1 MRRFGFFGSPAGSF
15 PSAGT
20 LLNAFGLSLLLVITF
35 FVYLP
40 GLPGDFV
47 LDDSTNLV
55 NNERLQIEN
64 LSRDE
69 LVQAAFSGGSGP
81 LKRPISM
88 LSFALNFYFSGPDPF
103 LFKLTNLVIHL
114 LSGISLYVLTLLI
127 ASAYRRR
134 SGADFSST
142 HIRWLGLAVT
152 AAWLLHPLNLT
163 GVLYVVQRMTSLSAL
178 FTIWG
183 LIFYVAGR
191 LAMSAGRTASGIIQ
205 AVLGLF
211 AFTLL
216 GTFSKE
222 NGALL
227 PLLALVIEGTLFR
240 FQTPTR
246 RGRLLLL
253 ALFSVTVAVPLL
265 WVTALTLKDPGWI
278 TGGYGMRDFTLPERL
293 MTEARALWFYLELIV
308 IPDLAQLGLYHD
320 DIPVS
325 RGLLEPASTLFAI
338 LGIVA
343 LSIAAIYLR
352 RRAPLAA
359 FGILFFL
366 AGHSLESS
374 VFALE
379 LVHEHRNYLPSYG
392 ILLVMFYYLMYP
404 LTHTRSLRYRYIVAG
419 ILILAF
425 TATTGVRAAHW
436 GRPVEHALAEATNH
450 PMSARANYEIGRIFA
465 IVGERQTDK
474 WDELYPEA
482 RRYFEQANAANPG
495 YTNGLF
501 GLVVLSYT
509 AGRPLEE
516 EWLTELKTRLR
527 DKPFQHGNATWFG
540 ALVGC
545 QKQGP
550 CRLPDNE
557 LVELFDA
564 ALANATI
571 ASRTRAA
578 VLASATDL
586 YVNYFRDYSS
596 ALRYAKEAV
605 AAAPDEPQYRLNL
618 VNILIAGREFQAA
631 HDLLDTLKQADK
643 YGANS
648 RRIAE
653 QEQLLIQ
660 AEQAAS

>member
-1 MRRFGFFGSPAGSF
+1 MRHFGFLGSSAGPF
-15 PSAGT
+15 PSAST
-20 LLNAFGLSLLLVITF
+20 WLNTFGLTLLLVITF
-35 FVYLP
+35 AVYLP

-69 LVQAAFSGGSGP
+69 LIPAALSGGSGP

-88 LSFALNFYFSGPDPF
+88 LSFALNFYFGGADPF

-114 LSGISLYVLTLLI
+114 LNGISLYVLTLLV
-127 ASAYRRR
+127 ASAYRRQ
-134 SGADFSST
+134 SGANLSST
-142 HIRWLGLAVT
+142 HIRWLGLAVA

-191 LAMSAGRTASGIIQ
+191 IAMSSGRSKSGMAQVIIGP
-205 AVLGLF
+205 V
-211 AFTLL
+211 AFTIL
-216 GTFSKE
+216 GAFSKE

-227 PLLALVIEGTLFR
+227 PLLALVVEGTLFR
-240 FQTPTR
+240 FQTPIR
-246 RGRLLLL
+246 HGRVFLL
-253 ALFSVTVAVPLL
+253 ALFSITVAVPFL
-265 WVTALTLKDPGWI
+265 WVATLTLTDPGWI
-278 TGGYGMRDFTLPERL
+278 TGGYGMRGFTVLERL
-293 MTEARALWFYLELIV
+293 MTEARALWFYLKLIA

-320 DIPVS
+320 DIQVS

-338 LGIVA
+338 LGIIA
-343 LSIAAIYLR
+343 LLIAAIYLR

-374 VFALE
+374 VIALE
-379 LVHEHRNYLPSYG
+379 LVHEHRNYLPGYG

-404 LTHTRSLRYRYIVAG
+404 LVHARSLRYRYLAAG
-419 ILILAF
+419 TVILAF
-425 TATTGVRAAHW
+425 AAATGVRAAHW
-436 GRPVEHALAEATNH
+436 GRPVEHALMEATNH

-465 IVGERQTDK
+465 IAGERQTDK

-509 AGRPLEE
+509 AGRPVEE
-516 EWLTELKTRLR
+516 GWLVELKNRL
-527 DKPFQHGNATWFG
+527 KNEPFQHGNATWFG

-550 CRLPDNE
+550 CRLPGKE
-557 LVELFDA
+557 LVELFDS
-564 ALANATI
+564 ALANATM
-571 ASRTRAA
+571 ANRTRAA

-586 YVNYFRDYSS
+586 YINYFRDYPS
-596 ALRYAKEAV
+596 ALKYAKEAV
-605 AAAPDEPQYRLNL
+605 ATAPDEPQYGLNL
-618 VNILIAGREFQAA
+618 VNILIAGRKIQAA
-631 HDLLDTLKQADK
+631 RDLLDTLKRADK

-648 RRIAE
+648 RKIGE

-660 AEQAAS
+660 AAQAAS